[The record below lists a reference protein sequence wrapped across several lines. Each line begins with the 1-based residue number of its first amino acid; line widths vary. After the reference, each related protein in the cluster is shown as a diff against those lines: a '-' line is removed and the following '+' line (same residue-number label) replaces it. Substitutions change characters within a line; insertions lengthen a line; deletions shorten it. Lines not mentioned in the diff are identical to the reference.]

1 LYFSSLCFCFFYLF
15 VSVNSKNIIVLKN
28 KKNAV
33 FYFKYSFKFLFSR
46 QININ
51 LKILKMKKIVLTI
64 ATVMAFGFA
73 NAQDVK
79 FGAKLGLNF
88 SAINGLQDSDTKS
101 GLALGGFA
109 EIKLN
114 EKFAIQPELMYSMLG
129 AGGKGSN
136 DTVELGYVV
145 IPVMAKYYVVN
156 KFSLEAGPQIGFLAS
171 AKYAALET
179 NKTIDTKGF
188 FNSTDF
194 GMNFGGNYDFTNNFS
209 AGLRYTA
216 GLSET
221 FKSEYKDF
229 GLKGTNSNIAL
240 TVAYKF

>member
-1 LYFSSLCFCFFYLF
+1 
-15 VSVNSKNIIVLKN
+15 
-28 KKNAV
+28 
-33 FYFKYSFKFLFSR
+33 
-46 QININ
+46 
-51 LKILKMKKIVLTI
+51 MKKIVLSLVAI
-64 ATVMAFGFA
+64 MAFGFA

-79 FGAKLGLNF
+79 FGAKLGFNF
-88 SAINGLQDSDTKS
+88 SSINGLEDSDTKL
-101 GLALGGFA
+101 GLGLGGFA

-145 IPVMAKYYVVN
+145 IPVMAKYYVAD

-171 AKYAALET
+171 AKYTTL
-179 NKTIDTKGF
+179 NSNQTIDTKEY

-216 GLSET
+216 GLSDV
-221 FKSEYKDF
+221 FKKEYNQ
-229 GLKGTNSNIAL
+229 KGKNSNIAL